1 MGEETLQHFA
11 TLQQYLTDAGV
22 SFVINQKLVRGL
34 DYYNKTVFEWT
45 TTHLGSQGTVCAGG
59 RYDGLV
65 GQLKGKADQSVPAV
79 GFAMGMERLLL
90 LLEQVEDAT
99 PIRDCEM
106 FLLADP
112 ASQGKALV
120 LAEQIRNQLDAAS
133 STLRLKVGSHGSMK
147 SQMKKADQSGAL
159 FALILGER
167 EVEAAQFAVKELATA
182 EQTLV
187 AVDDIVPFMIEKFS
201 SK

>member
-1 MGEETLQHFA
+1 
-11 TLQQYLTDAGV
+11 
-22 SFVINQKLVRGL
+22 
-34 DYYNKTVFEWT
+34 
-45 TTHLGSQGTVCAGG
+45 
-59 RYDGLV
+59 
-65 GQLKGKADQSVPAV
+65 
-79 GFAMGMERLLL
+79 
-90 LLEQVEDAT
+90 
-99 PIRDCEM
+99 
-106 FLLADP
+106 
-112 ASQGKALV
+112 V